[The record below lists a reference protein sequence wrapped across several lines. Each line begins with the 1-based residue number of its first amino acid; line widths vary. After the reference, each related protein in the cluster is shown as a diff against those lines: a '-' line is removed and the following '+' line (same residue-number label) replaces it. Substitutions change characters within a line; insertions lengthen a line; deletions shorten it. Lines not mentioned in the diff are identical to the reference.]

1 MTRYRTKTLHDLFKN
16 LDSAERLLRNRR
28 LFEEADAVKFARD
41 VLLEEAADT
50 YRESEKAGKTEDEIS
65 PGCEKG

>member
-16 LDSAERLLRNRR
+16 LDSAEKALRNRR

-50 YRESEKAGKTEDEIS
+50 YRDLENGSKNEVEIS
-65 PGCEKG
+65 PECEN